1 MGGREFDIIERYFA
15 GYISFSPPQVI
26 LGPGDDCAIL
36 DVPADQEL
44 SVSTDTLIE
53 GVHFPAG
60 CAANMSDLAAMGAAP
75 FAFTLALTMPAEDDA
90 WLEEFSATLSRLVGK
105 YDIPLVGGNLAR
117 GALSI
122 TMTVMGIAPK
132 GASIRRSGANPGDI
146 VYVTGTLGDAAGGLA
161 ILGQD
166 KKATGHLIDRY
177 YYPNP
182 RLETG
187 LALRGIASAA
197 IDLSDG
203 LLADLAHICKASD
216 AGARIIADNLPLST
230 ALTGAFAAD
239 QARAFAL
246 GAGDDYELCFT
257 APAGAADRIAEVA
270 RSTGVIVTAIGDITA
285 DDGVCLTDRAG
296 HPLSAG
302 QAGYQHFDDA

>member
-1 MGGREFDIIERYFA
+1 
-15 GYISFSPPQVI
+15 
-26 LGPGDDCAIL
+26 
-36 DVPADQEL
+36 
-44 SVSTDTLIE
+44 
-53 GVHFPAG
+53 
-60 CAANMSDLAAMGAAP
+60 
-75 FAFTLALTMPAEDDA
+75 
-90 WLEEFSATLSRLVGK
+90 
-105 YDIPLVGGNLAR
+105 
-117 GALSI
+117 
-122 TMTVMGIAPK
+122 MTVMGIAPK